1 MAASTKINQWLNGM
15 ELHVAEVHGNNNQ
28 ASEHTGTGTGS
39 PWEGG
44 RVAQVKDEN
53 YSTVYK
59 TMRVTFIIL

>member
-1 MAASTKINQWLNGM
+1 MAASTKINQRLNGM

-44 RVAQVKDEN
+44 EWHKLRMRTTAQ
-53 YSTVYK
+53 
-59 TMRVTFIIL
+59 FIKP